1 MTLRGGDARAAIG
14 IVCRLG
20 EPLSQH
26 ENDEMTANIGTALL
40 FISFLAALYSA
51 FAAVLGAR
59 LRIPELVV
67 SARNAVVA
75 VAVLV
80 ALAALT
86 LMYAFVT
93 HDFSLKYVVAQSTR
107 SQPWPYLFSGFY
119 GGQAGSLLYWSLT
132 LALLSSIA
140 VLIHFRTD
148 RQLIPYVIA
157 TLMII
162 ESFFLVVLNF
172 ISSPFETVSPVPPDG
187 RGLNPLLQDPGM
199 LVHPPMLLAGYMSVS
214 IPFAFAIAALIT
226 GRVDSR
232 WLQATRRWALLA
244 WLFLS
249 LGNLLGAWWAYHVLG
264 WGGYWGWD
272 PVENAAIM
280 PWFAMSAYVHSVLVQ
295 ERRGMLKV
303 WNMVLI
309 IVAFNL
315 AIFGTFVVRS
325 GILSSVHSFAVSEI
339 GPYFFGFL
347 AVSLI
352 VSLTLLMLRLPQLRD
367 EHNFDSLLS
376 REATFLFNNLL
387 FVSVIL
393 VTFLGVIFPLL
404 SEAIQGRKINVG
416 APFYQQ
422 VNGPLLLAVVALMG
436 LGMLVP
442 WRRGAARA
450 LLRGLRTT
458 LAVSAL
464 ITVAAIVFGARS
476 PWTIVSVAA
485 CTFAFVVALREF
497 HRMALALMRAQQ
509 TMYPAALL
517 AVFRYNRRRYGGYL
531 VHVGVAI
538 MGIAIVGSSFF
549 QTERSVSLRPGQSVQ
564 VGQYTVAYQ
573 GLTTWREPGKQR
585 TIASMLVR
593 NANQSFEVAPQ
604 KVVYEN
610 WEDQPISE
618 VVIKT
623 VFPQLDDVYIVMA
636 AFGQDGAASFHIF
649 VNPLVA
655 FLWLGG
661 ALLVVGGLI
670 SWWPSSTKSPKSA
683 PQTVDARAGRLAPGK
698 VST

>member
-1 MTLRGGDARAAIG
+1 
-14 IVCRLG
+14 
-20 EPLSQH
+20 
-26 ENDEMTANIGTALL
+26 MTASIGTALL
-40 FISFLAALYSA
+40 FIAFLAALYGAVAS
-51 FAAVLGAR
+51 VLGAR
-59 LRIPELVV
+59 LRVPELVV
-67 SARNAVVA
+67 SARNAVIGVA
-75 VAVLV
+75 ALV
-80 ALAALT
+80 SLAALA
-86 LMYAFVT
+86 LIYAFVT

-132 LALLSSIA
+132 LALLAAVA
-140 VLIHFRTD
+140 VLIHFRAD
-148 RQLIPYVIA
+148 RRLIPYVMA
-157 TLMII
+157 TLMAV
-162 ESFFLVVLNF
+162 ESFILAVLNF
-172 ISSPFETVSPVPPDG
+172 ISSPFETISPVPPDG

-199 LVHPPMLLAGYMSVS
+199 LVHPPMLLAGYVSVS
-214 IPFAFAIAALIT
+214 IPFAFAIAALVT
-226 GRVDSR
+226 GQVDSR
-232 WLQATRRWALLA
+232 WLRATRHWALLS

-272 PVENAAIM
+272 PVENVAIL

-303 WNMVLI
+303 WNMALI

-315 AIFGTFVVRS
+315 AVFGTFVVRS
-325 GILSSVHSFAVSEI
+325 GILASVHSFAVSEI

-367 EHNFDSLLS
+367 EHDFDSLLS
-376 REATFLFNNLL
+376 REAAFLFNNLL
-387 FVSVIL
+387 LVAVIV

-404 SEAIQGRKINVG
+404 SEALQGQRINVG

-450 LLRGLRTT
+450 LLRGLRVT
-458 LAVSAL
+458 LAITAL
-464 ITVAAIVFGARS
+464 FTVGAIVLGARS
-476 PWTIVSVAA
+476 PWTILSIAA
-485 CTFAFVVALREF
+485 CAFAIAVALREF
-497 HRMALALMRAQQ
+497 HRTALTLMRAQR
-509 TMYPAALL
+509 THYPGALL

-531 VHVGVAI
+531 VHVGVALI
-538 MGIAIVGSSFF
+538 GLAIIGSSFF

-573 GLTTWREPGKQR
+573 GLTTVNEPGKRR
-585 TIASMLVR
+585 TIAAMLVR
-593 NANQSFEVAPQ
+593 HGARSFQVAPQ
-604 KVVYEN
+604 KVTFEN
-610 WEDQPISE
+610 WEDQPVSE

-623 VFPQLDDVYIVMA
+623 VYPRMDDVYVVMA
-636 AFGQDGAASFHIF
+636 ASGADGAASFHVF

-670 SWWPSSTKSPKSA
+670 SWWPEAA
-683 PQTVDARAGRLAPGK
+683 PMVADARAGRAAPAAAA
-698 VST
+698 SS

>member
-1 MTLRGGDARAAIG
+1 
-14 IVCRLG
+14 
-20 EPLSQH
+20 
-26 ENDEMTANIGTALL
+26 MTANIGTALL
-40 FISFLAALYSA
+40 FIALLAALYSA
-51 FAAVLGAR
+51 VAAVLGAR
-59 LRIPELVV
+59 LRVPELVV

-75 VAVLV
+75 VAALV

-132 LALLSSIA
+132 LAVLSTA
-140 VLIHFRTD
+140 VVLVHFRAD

-157 TLMII
+157 VLMAI
-162 ESFFLVVLNF
+162 EAFILMVLSF
-172 ISSPFETVSPVPPDG
+172 ISSPFETMSPVPPDG

-199 LVHPPMLLAGYMSVS
+199 LVHPPMLLAGYVSVS
-214 IPFAFAIAALIT
+214 IPFAFALAALLT
-226 GRVDSR
+226 GQVDNR
-232 WLQATRRWALLA
+232 WLKATRHWALLS

-280 PWFAMSAYVHSVLVQ
+280 PWFAMTAYVHSVLVQ

-315 AIFGTFVVRS
+315 AVFGTFVVRS

-352 VSLTLLMLRLPQLRD
+352 VSLTLLLLRLPQLKD
-367 EHNFDSLLS
+367 EHNFDSMLS
-376 REATFLFNNLL
+376 REASFLFNNLL

-422 VNGPLLLAVVALMG
+422 VNGPLLLAIVALMG

-442 WRRGAARA
+442 WRRGALRA

-458 LAVSAL
+458 LVATAIV
-464 ITVAAIVFGARS
+464 TVAAIVLGARS
-476 PWTIVSVAA
+476 PWTILSVAA
-485 CTFAFVVALREF
+485 CAFALAVAVREF
-497 HRMALALMRAQQ
+497 HRTALALMRARQ
-509 TMYPAALL
+509 TLYPAALL

-549 QTERSVSLRPGQSVQ
+549 QTERSVSMRPGQSVE

-573 GLTTWREPGKQR
+573 GLTTWNEPGKRR
-585 TIASMLVR
+585 TIASLLVR
-593 NANQSFEVAPQ
+593 NGSQSFEVAPQ
-604 KVVYEN
+604 KVVYAN
-610 WEDQPISE
+610 WEEQPISE

-623 VFPQLDDVYIVMA
+623 VYPQLDDVYVVMA
-636 AFGQDGAASFHIF
+636 AFGEDGAASFHIF

-655 FLWLGG
+655 FLWIGG
-661 ALLVVGGLI
+661 ALLVIGGLI
-670 SWWPSSTKSPKSA
+670 SWWPEAA
-683 PQTVDARAGRLAPGK
+683 PVTVDARAGRFAPGT
-698 VST
+698 VSS

>member
-1 MTLRGGDARAAIG
+1 
-14 IVCRLG
+14 
-20 EPLSQH
+20 
-26 ENDEMTANIGTALL
+26 MTANIGTALL
-40 FISFLAALYSA
+40 FIAFLAALYGAVAS
-51 FAAVLGAR
+51 VLGAR

-75 VAVLV
+75 VAALV
-80 ALAALT
+80 TLTALT
-86 LMYAFVT
+86 LLYAFVT
-93 HDFSLKYVVAQSTR
+93 HDFSLKYVVAQTTR

-132 LALLSSIA
+132 LALLSSA
-140 VLIHFRTD
+140 VVLIHFRTD
-148 RQLIPYVIA
+148 RQLIPYVI
-157 TLMII
+157 TVLLVI
-162 ESFFLVVLNF
+162 ESFILLVLNF

-226 GRVDSR
+226 GQVDNR
-232 WLQATRRWALLA
+232 WLKATRHWALLS

-272 PVENAAIM
+272 PVENVAIL

-309 IVAFNL
+309 IIAFNL

-325 GILSSVHSFAVSEI
+325 GILASVHSFAVSEI

-347 AVSLI
+347 AASLI
-352 VSLTLLMLRLPQLRD
+352 VSLTLLILRLPHLKD
-367 EHNFDSLLS
+367 EHDFDSLLS

-387 FVSVIL
+387 LVAVIV

-404 SEAIQGRKINVG
+404 SEALQGRRINVG
-416 APFYQQ
+416 PPFYQQ
-422 VNGPLLLAVVALMG
+422 VNGPLLLAMVALMG
-436 LGMLVP
+436 FGMLVP
-442 WRRGAARA
+442 WRRGGARA
-450 LLRGLRTT
+450 LVRGLRVT
-458 LAVSAL
+458 LGLTALFTIGAVVL
-464 ITVAAIVFGARS
+464 GARS
-476 PWTIVSVAA
+476 PWTILAVAA
-485 CTFAFVVALREF
+485 CAFALVVAVREF
-497 HRMALALMRAQQ
+497 HRTALALMRARQAL
-509 TMYPAALL
+509 YPAALL

-531 VHVGVAI
+531 VHVGVAL
-538 MGIAIVGSSFF
+538 MGLAIVGSSFF
-549 QTERSVSLRPGQSVQ
+549 QTERSVSMRPGQSVN

-573 GLTTWREPGKQR
+573 GLTSWDEPGRQR
-585 TIASMLVR
+585 TVASLLVR
-593 NANQSFEVAPQ
+593 SGDSSFEVKPQ

-623 VFPQLDDVYIVMA
+623 VFPQLDDVYVVMA
-636 AFGQDGAASFHIF
+636 AFGEDGAASFHIF

-661 ALLVVGGLI
+661 AVLVIGGMI
-670 SWWPSSTKSPKSA
+670 SWWPETAHA
-683 PQTVDARAGRLAPGK
+683 PAAVRAGRLAPGT
-698 VST
+698 VPS

>member
-1 MTLRGGDARAAIG
+1 
-14 IVCRLG
+14 
-20 EPLSQH
+20 
-26 ENDEMTANIGTALL
+26 MTANLGTALL
-40 FISFLAALYSA
+40 FIAFLAALYGAVAS
-51 FAAVLGAR
+51 VLGAR
-59 LRIPELVV
+59 LRVPELVV
-67 SARNAVVA
+67 SARNAVIA
-75 VAVLV
+75 VAALV

-93 HDFSLKYVVAQSTR
+93 HDFSLKYVVAQTTR

-132 LALLSSIA
+132 LALLSTVV
-140 VLIHFRTD
+140 VLVHFRSD

-157 TLMII
+157 VLLTI

-172 ISSPFETVSPVPPDG
+172 ISSPFETVFPVPPDG

-199 LVHPPMLLAGYMSVS
+199 LIHPPMLLAGYMSVS
-214 IPFAFAIAALIT
+214 IPFAFGIAALVT
-226 GRVDSR
+226 GQVNNR
-232 WLQATRRWALLA
+232 WLQATRHWALLA

-272 PVENAAIM
+272 PVENVAIL
-280 PWFAMSAYVHSVLVQ
+280 PWFAMTAYVHSVLVQ

-303 WNMVLI
+303 WNMILI

-315 AIFGTFVVRS
+315 AVFGTFVVRS
-325 GILSSVHSFAVSEI
+325 GILASVHSFAVSEI

-367 EHNFDSLLS
+367 EHNFDSMLS

-387 FVSVIL
+387 LVAVIC

-404 SEAIQGRKINVG
+404 SDAIQGRQINVG
-416 APFYQQ
+416 PPFYQQ
-422 VNGPLLLAVVALMG
+422 VNGPLLLALVALMG
-436 LGMLVP
+436 FGMLVP

-450 LLRGLRTT
+450 LFRGLRVTVLGT
-458 LAVSAL
+458 AV
-464 ITVAAIVFGARS
+464 ITIIAIVLGARS
-476 PWTIVSVAA
+476 PWTILSIAA
-485 CTFAFVVALREF
+485 CSFALVVALREF
-497 HRMALALMRAQQ
+497 HRTAIALMRAQQ
-509 TMYPAALL
+509 TPYPAALL

-531 VHVGVAI
+531 VHVGIAI
-538 MGIAIVGSSFF
+538 MGLAIIGSSFF
-549 QTERSVSLRPGQSVQ
+549 QAERSVSMRPGQSVA

-573 GLTTWREPGKQR
+573 GLTTWSEPGKQR
-585 TIASMLVR
+585 TIASLLVR

-604 KVVYEN
+604 KVVYQN

-623 VFPQLDDVYIVMA
+623 VYPQFDDVYIVMA
-636 AFGQDGAASFHIF
+636 AYGEDGTASFHIF

-661 ALLVVGGLI
+661 ALLVLGGLI
-670 SWWPSSTKSPKSA
+670 SWWPSPATSPTTA
-683 PQTVDARAGRLAPGK
+683 PAAAGLRARRLGPDT

>member
-1 MTLRGGDARAAIG
+1 
-14 IVCRLG
+14 
-20 EPLSQH
+20 
-26 ENDEMTANIGTALL
+26 MTANIGTALL
-40 FISFLAALYSA
+40 FIAFLAALYGAVAS
-51 FAAVLGAR
+51 VLGAR
-59 LRIPELVV
+59 LRVPELVV
-67 SARNAVVA
+67 SARNAVIA
-75 VAVLV
+75 VAALV

-93 HDFSLKYVVAQSTR
+93 HDFSLKYVVAQTTR

-132 LALLSSIA
+132 LALLSTVV
-140 VLIHFRTD
+140 VLVHFRSD
-148 RQLIPYVIA
+148 RQLIPYVI
-157 TLMII
+157 TVLLTI

-172 ISSPFETVSPVPPDG
+172 ISSPFETVFPVPPDG

-199 LVHPPMLLAGYMSVS
+199 LIHPPMLLAGYMSVS
-214 IPFAFAIAALIT
+214 IPFAFGIAALVT
-226 GRVDSR
+226 GQVNNR
-232 WLQATRRWALLA
+232 WLQATRHWALLA

-272 PVENAAIM
+272 PVENVAIL
-280 PWFAMSAYVHSVLVQ
+280 PWFAMTAYVHSVLVQ

-315 AIFGTFVVRS
+315 AVFGTFVVRS
-325 GILSSVHSFAVSEI
+325 GILASVHSFAVSEI

-367 EHNFDSLLS
+367 EHNFDSMLS

-387 FVSVIL
+387 LVAVIL

-404 SEAIQGRKINVG
+404 SDAIQGRQINVG
-416 APFYQQ
+416 PPFYQQ
-422 VNGPLLLAVVALMG
+422 VNGPLLLALVALMG
-436 LGMLVP
+436 FGMLVP

-450 LLRGLRTT
+450 LLRGLRVT
-458 LAVSAL
+458 LLGTVV
-464 ITVAAIVFGARS
+464 ITIAAIVLGARS
-476 PWTIVSVAA
+476 PWTMLSIAA
-485 CTFAFVVALREF
+485 CSFAFIVALREF
-497 HRMALALMRAQQ
+497 HRTAIALMRARQ
-509 TMYPAALL
+509 TLYPAALL

-531 VHVGVAI
+531 VHVGIAI
-538 MGIAIVGSSFF
+538 MGLAIIGSSFF
-549 QTERSVSLRPGQSVQ
+549 QAERSVSMRPGQSVE

-573 GLTTWREPGKQR
+573 GLTTWNEPGKQR
-585 TIASMLVR
+585 TIASLLVR

-604 KVVYEN
+604 KVVYQN

-623 VFPQLDDVYIVMA
+623 VYPQFDDVYIVMA
-636 AFGQDGAASFHIF
+636 AFGEDGTASFHIF

-661 ALLVVGGLI
+661 ALLVLGGLI
-670 SWWPSSTKSPKSA
+670 SWWPSTAKSPQSA
-683 PQTVDARAGRLAPGK
+683 PVTVGARAGRLAPGT
-698 VST
+698 VSS

>member
-1 MTLRGGDARAAIG
+1 
-14 IVCRLG
+14 
-20 EPLSQH
+20 
-26 ENDEMTANIGTALL
+26 MTANIGTALL
-40 FISFLAALYSA
+40 FIGLLAALFGAVAS
-51 FAAVLGAR
+51 VLGAR
-59 LRIPELVV
+59 LRVPELVA

-80 ALAALT
+80 ALASLT
-86 LMYAFVT
+86 LIYAFVT
-93 HDFSLKYVVAQSTR
+93 HDFSLKYVVAQTTR

-132 LALLSSIA
+132 LALLSSVV
-140 VLIHFRTD
+140 VLIHFRAD
-148 RQLIPYVIA
+148 RQLIPYVI
-157 TLMII
+157 TVLMMI
-162 ESFFLVVLNF
+162 EAFFLVVLNF
-172 ISSPFETVSPVPPDG
+172 ISSPFETISPVPPDG

-226 GRVDSR
+226 GHVDSR
-232 WLQATRRWALLA
+232 WLKATRHYALLA

-272 PVENAAIM
+272 PVENVAIL
-280 PWFAMSAYVHSVLVQ
+280 PWFAMTAYVHSVLVQ

-315 AIFGTFVVRS
+315 ALFGTFVVRS

-367 EHNFDSLLS
+367 EHDFDSLLS

-387 FVSVIL
+387 LVAVIL

-436 LGMLVP
+436 FGMLVP

-458 LAVSAL
+458 LIATAL
-464 ITVAAIVFGARS
+464 VTAAAIVLGARS
-476 PWTIVSVAA
+476 PWSILSIAA
-485 CTFAFVVALREF
+485 CTFAFAVALREF
-497 HRMALALMRAQQ
+497 HRTAIALMRAQQ
-509 TMYPAALL
+509 TLYPAALL

-531 VHVGVAI
+531 VHVGVAAL
-538 MGIAIVGSSFF
+538 GIAIIGSSFF
-549 QTERSVSLRPGQSVQ
+549 QTERSVSMRPGQSVE

-573 GLTTWREPGKQR
+573 GLTTWSEPGKQR
-585 TIASMLVR
+585 TIASLIVR

-604 KVVYEN
+604 KVVYAN
-610 WEDQPISE
+610 WEDQPVSE

-623 VFPQLDDVYIVMA
+623 VYPQFDDVYIVLA
-636 AFGQDGAASFHIF
+636 AFGEDGTASFHIF

-670 SWWPSSTKSPKSA
+670 SWWPTSSKSPSSTKSPESA
-683 PQTVDARAGRLAPGK
+683 PVTDDVRAGRVAPGT
-698 VST
+698 VPP

>member
-1 MTLRGGDARAAIG
+1 
-14 IVCRLG
+14 
-20 EPLSQH
+20 
-26 ENDEMTANIGTALL
+26 MTASIGTAFL
-40 FISFLAALYSA
+40 FIAFAAALYGA
-51 FAAVLGAR
+51 VAAVLGAR
-59 LRIPELVV
+59 LRVPELVV
-67 SARNAVVA
+67 SARNAVYA
-75 VAVLV
+75 VAALV
-80 ALAALT
+80 TLAALT
-86 LMYAFVT
+86 LLYAFVT
-93 HDFSLKYVVAQSTR
+93 HDFSLKYVVAQTTR
-107 SQPWPYLFSGFY
+107 AQPWPYLFSGFY
-119 GGQAGSLLYWSLT
+119 GGQAGSLLYWGLT
-132 LALLSSIA
+132 LALLA
-140 VLIHFRTD
+140 TVVVLVHFRSD

-157 TLMII
+157 VLMTI
-162 ESFFLVVLNF
+162 ESFILVVLNF
-172 ISSPFETVSPVPPDG
+172 ISSPFETISPVPPDG

-199 LVHPPMLLAGYMSVS
+199 LVHPPMLLAGYVSVS
-214 IPFAFAIAALIT
+214 VPFAFAIAALVT
-226 GRVDSR
+226 GQVDNR
-232 WLQATRRWALLA
+232 WLKATRHWALLS

-272 PVENAAIM
+272 PVENVAIL

-325 GILSSVHSFAVSEI
+325 GILASVHSFAVSEI

-347 AVSLI
+347 AASLI
-352 VSLTLLMLRLPQLRD
+352 ISLSLLLLRLPQLRD

-387 FVSVIL
+387 LVAVIL

-404 SEAIQGRKINVG
+404 SEAIQGRRINVG

-436 LGMLVP
+436 FGMLVP
-442 WRRGAARA
+442 WRRGAIRA

-458 LAVSAL
+458 LA
-464 ITVAAIVFGARS
+464 ITAVIAIAAIVLGARS
-476 PWTIVSVAA
+476 PWTVLSIAA
-485 CTFAFVVALREF
+485 CAFAFVVALREF
-497 HRMALALMRAQQ
+497 HRTALSLMRAQQ
-509 TMYPAALL
+509 THYPAALL

-538 MGIAIVGSSFF
+538 IGLAIIGSSFF
-549 QTERSVSLRPGQSVQ
+549 QTERSVSLRPGQSVA

-573 GLTTWREPGKQR
+573 GLTTWNEPGKQR
-585 TIASMLVR
+585 TVASLLVR
-593 NANQSFEVAPQ
+593 NDNLSFDVAPQ
-604 KVVYEN
+604 KVVYQN
-610 WEDQPISE
+610 WEEQPISE

-623 VFPQLDDVYIVMA
+623 VYPQFDDVYIVMA
-636 AFGQDGAASFHIF
+636 AFGEDGTASFHIF

-661 ALLVVGGLI
+661 ALLIVGGLI
-670 SWWPSSTKSPKSA
+670 SWWPEASPASIN
-683 PQTVDARAGRLAPGK
+683 VRAGRLAPGT
-698 VST
+698 VSS

>member
-1 MTLRGGDARAAIG
+1 
-14 IVCRLG
+14 
-20 EPLSQH
+20 
-26 ENDEMTANIGTALL
+26 MTANIGTALL
-40 FISFLAALYSA
+40 FIAFLAALYGAVAS
-51 FAAVLGAR
+51 VLGAR
-59 LRIPELVV
+59 LRVPELVV
-67 SARNAVVA
+67 SARNAVIA
-75 VAVLV
+75 VAALV

-93 HDFSLKYVVAQSTR
+93 HDFSLKYVVAQTTR

-132 LALLSSIA
+132 LALLSTVV
-140 VLIHFRTD
+140 VLVHFRSD
-148 RQLIPYVIA
+148 RQLIPYVI
-157 TLMII
+157 TVLLTI
-162 ESFFLVVLNF
+162 ESFILVVLNF
-172 ISSPFETVSPVPPDG
+172 ISSPFETVFPVPPDG

-199 LVHPPMLLAGYMSVS
+199 LIHPPMLLAGYMSVS
-214 IPFAFAIAALIT
+214 IPFAFGIAALVT
-226 GRVDSR
+226 GQVNNR
-232 WLQATRRWALLA
+232 WLQATRHWALLA

-272 PVENAAIM
+272 PVENVAIL
-280 PWFAMSAYVHSVLVQ
+280 PWFAMTAYVHSVLVQ

-315 AIFGTFVVRS
+315 AVFGTFVVRS
-325 GILSSVHSFAVSEI
+325 GILASVHSFAVSEI

-367 EHNFDSLLS
+367 EHNFDSMLS

-387 FVSVIL
+387 LVAVIC

-404 SEAIQGRKINVG
+404 SDAIQGRQINVG
-416 APFYQQ
+416 PPFYQQ
-422 VNGPLLLAVVALMG
+422 VNGPLLLALVALMG
-436 LGMLVP
+436 FGMLVP

-450 LLRGLRTT
+450 LLRGLRVT
-458 LAVSAL
+458 LLGTAV
-464 ITVAAIVFGARS
+464 ITIAAIVLGARS
-476 PWTIVSVAA
+476 PWTMLSIAA
-485 CTFAFVVALREF
+485 CSFAFIVALREF
-497 HRMALALMRAQQ
+497 HRTAIALMRAQQ
-509 TMYPAALL
+509 TLYPAAML

-531 VHVGVAI
+531 VHVGIAI
-538 MGIAIVGSSFF
+538 MGLAIIGSSFF
-549 QTERSVSLRPGQSVQ
+549 QAERSVSMRPGQSVA

-573 GLTTWREPGKQR
+573 GLTTWNEPGKQR
-585 TIASMLVR
+585 TIASLLVR

-604 KVVYEN
+604 KVVYQN

-623 VFPQLDDVYIVMA
+623 VYPQFDDVYIVMA
-636 AFGQDGAASFHIF
+636 AFGEDGTASFHIF

-661 ALLVVGGLI
+661 ALLVLGGLI
-670 SWWPSSTKSPKSA
+670 SWWPSSAKSPQSA
-683 PQTVDARAGRLAPGK
+683 PAAAALRARQLAPGT
-698 VST
+698 VSS

>member
-1 MTLRGGDARAAIG
+1 
-14 IVCRLG
+14 
-20 EPLSQH
+20 
-26 ENDEMTANIGTALL
+26 MTANIGTALL
-40 FISFLAALYSA
+40 FIAFLAALYGAVAS
-51 FAAVLGAR
+51 VLGAR
-59 LRIPELVV
+59 LRVPELVV
-67 SARNAVVA
+67 SARNAVIA
-75 VAVLV
+75 VAALV

-93 HDFSLKYVVAQSTR
+93 HDFSLKYVVAQTTR
-107 SQPWPYLFSGFY
+107 AQPWPYLFSGFY

-132 LALLSSIA
+132 LALLSTVV
-140 VLIHFRTD
+140 VLVHFRSD
-148 RQLIPYVIA
+148 RQLIPYVI
-157 TLMII
+157 TVLLTI

-172 ISSPFETVSPVPPDG
+172 ISSPFETVFPVPPDG

-199 LVHPPMLLAGYMSVS
+199 LIHPPMLLAGYMSVS
-214 IPFAFAIAALIT
+214 IPFAFGIAALIT
-226 GRVDSR
+226 GQVNNR
-232 WLQATRRWALLA
+232 WLQATRHWALLA

-272 PVENAAIM
+272 PVENVAIL
-280 PWFAMSAYVHSVLVQ
+280 PWFAMTAYVHSVLVQ

-315 AIFGTFVVRS
+315 AVFGTFVVRS
-325 GILSSVHSFAVSEI
+325 GILASVHSFAVSEI

-367 EHNFDSLLS
+367 EHNFDSMLS

-387 FVSVIL
+387 LVAVIC

-404 SEAIQGRKINVG
+404 SDAVQGRQINVG
-416 APFYQQ
+416 PPFYQQ
-422 VNGPLLLAVVALMG
+422 VNGPLLLALVALMG
-436 LGMLVP
+436 FGMLVP

-450 LLRGLRTT
+450 LFRGLRITLIGAAVITT
-458 LAVSAL
+458 AAVVL
-464 ITVAAIVFGARS
+464 GARS
-476 PWTIVSVAA
+476 PWTILSIAA
-485 CTFAFVVALREF
+485 CAFALIVALREF
-497 HRMALALMRAQQ
+497 HRTAIALMRAQQ
-509 TMYPAALL
+509 TPYPAALL

-531 VHVGVAI
+531 VHVGIAI
-538 MGIAIVGSSFF
+538 MGLAIIGSSFF
-549 QTERSVSLRPGQSVQ
+549 QAERSVSMRPGQSVA

-573 GLTTWREPGKQR
+573 GLTTWNEPGKQR
-585 TIASMLVR
+585 TIASLLVR

-604 KVVYEN
+604 KVVYQN

-623 VFPQLDDVYIVMA
+623 VYPQFDDVYIVMA
-636 AFGQDGAASFHIF
+636 AYGEDGTASFHIF

-661 ALLVVGGLI
+661 ALLVLGGLI
-670 SWWPSSTKSPKSA
+670 SWWPSPVTSPTTA
-683 PQTVDARAGRLAPGK
+683 PAAANVRARRLTPDTV
-698 VST
+698 SS